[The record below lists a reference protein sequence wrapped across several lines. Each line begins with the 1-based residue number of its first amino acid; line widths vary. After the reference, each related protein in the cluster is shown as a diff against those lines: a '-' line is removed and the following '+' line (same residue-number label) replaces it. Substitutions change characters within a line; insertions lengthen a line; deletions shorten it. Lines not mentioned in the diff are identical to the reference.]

1 MNDEQAKML
10 HAIGTFHQR
19 LGDPGRALALL
30 AALFEAHPGDT
41 DLAVQLIHCY
51 IDLGE
56 GEAALRLL
64 DDLPVDHVSAA
75 AREALILARCQA
87 LWLCG
92 RKGEARDLRKRV
104 SQPVGRAA

>member
-1 MNDEQAKML
+1 MNDEQARML

-19 LGDPGRALALL
+19 LGDPSRALALL

-41 DLAVQLIHCY
+41 DLAVQLIRCY

-64 DDLPVDHVSAA
+64 DGLPPNAGNA
-75 AREALILARCQA
+75 ETRKALTVTRCQA

-92 RKGEARDLRKRV
+92 RKSEARDLRARAL
-104 SQPVGRAA
+104 QPTGRAA